1 MNDIKDMT
9 NYNAEYHANGQL
21 VWKLIG
27 GKTGA
32 KGHRKKKTFHK
43 INLNKINLP
52 DLVVVNEEILKKSRE
67 QYAVSHQ
74 MIPVFLSYDFRLIA
88 GYEQYVLAK
97 ELGKKEIP
105 FQRKKM
111 TKSEERKFSHHP
123 SDAPVGNKKYKLVTV
138 DGKTEY
144 VSALQ
149 QKRFRQING
158 RLRKMG
164 LYAQYIGDHN
174 IRFMNKSGEC
184 VKKRK
189 ALGSAMKFLN
199 THIYQDDKFVT
210 F

>member
-1 MNDIKDMT
+1 MNEIKDMN

-27 GKTGA
+27 GKTGS
-32 KGHRKKKTFHK
+32 KGHRKKKTLPK
-43 INLNKINLP
+43 IRLGKIILPDNLN
-52 DLVVVNEEILKKSRE
+52 VNETVLEQSRK

-88 GYEQYVLAK
+88 GYEQYILAK

-123 SDAPVGNKKYKLVTV
+123 SDIPIENKKYKLVTV

-149 QKRFRQING
+149 HKRFRQING
-158 RLRKMG
+158 RLQKMG

-174 IRFMNKSGEC
+174 VRFMTKSGEC
-184 VKKRK
+184 VKKNK

-199 THIYQDDKFVT
+199 THIYQDGKFVT